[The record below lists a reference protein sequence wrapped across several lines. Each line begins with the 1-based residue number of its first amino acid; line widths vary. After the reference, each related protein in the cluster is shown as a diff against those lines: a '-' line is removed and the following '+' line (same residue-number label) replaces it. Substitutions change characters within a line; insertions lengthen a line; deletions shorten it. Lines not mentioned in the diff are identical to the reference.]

1 MYIQIYFMKLKQFL
15 INISSFNKLL
25 LFIALISFNTSL
37 SIAFEFKFSW
47 DQLLNIKVKMEVDQV
62 SREKAKKLSNEE
74 ISQIKKNLEKELNE
88 KKQTVEKINWDQKE
102 LDFKLNFYISD
113 ELKNWPK
120 GQKIDKSMILEN
132 AYFGLD
138 VHIGKQ
144 FHKIKG
150 EQFVLGIKKERED
163 QAKKSLQFYGD
174 YERRLKE
181 FTVYDNDD
189 VEKARQLLKGG
200 VFQTDLASFEDD
212 KVKIPF
218 QQIYNK
224 NKKLL
229 SCYAY
234 RAAGEKVS
242 DTVFHAGHRYFQN
255 RLFDLIVNTE
265 TKKIYRVSYDFFRN
279 TNLNFKEEF
288 IKTKTINGIK
298 FNNYSEGMKY
308 HNIYYEYL
316 KKIPDPLLLQR
327 AKINEFNITKI
338 ENNIYQ
344 SIGDEAIVVDLN
356 TNEYTFANIKLAKD
370 QQTTPVKV
378 SYKCE
383 RDDNKTFYTEKS
395 ATEKW
400 LNVIS
405 KEKLKTTTLS
415 KTNAEP
421 SQNIIEKRTIEN
433 NPVQIETNVEKK
445 NEENPIQDALNNVFK
460 ALDIF
465 KKPN

>member
-1 MYIQIYFMKLKQFL
+1 MKLKQFL

-37 SIAFEFKFSW
+37 STAFESKFSW

-102 LDFKLNFYISD
+102 LDSKLNFYISD

-120 GQKIDKSMILEN
+120 GQRIDKSMILEN

-138 VHIGKQ
+138 VHIGQQ

-150 EQFVLGIKKERED
+150 EQLVLGIKKERED
-163 QAKKSLQFYGD
+163 QAKKMTENFAAAERNW
-174 YERRLKE
+174 ERRVKE
-181 FTVYDNDD
+181 FTVYDNDI
-189 VEKARQLLKGG
+189 EKARVLLKNASSEKE
-200 VFQTDLASFEDD
+200 LASFEDD

-234 RAAGEKVS
+234 RVGEKLS
-242 DTVFHAGHRYFQN
+242 DSLFYTPGRGYFRA
-255 RLFDLIVNTE
+255 RLFDIIVNTE
-265 TKKIYRVSYDFFRN
+265 TKKIYRIDYDFFRN
-279 TNLNFKEEF
+279 TDLDLKEEF

-298 FNNYSEGMKY
+298 FNNYSEAMKY
-308 HNIYYEYL
+308 HNIPEYL
-316 KKIPDPLLLQR
+316 KKIPDNYMLQR
-327 AKINEFNITKI
+327 GAKIDEFNITKI
-338 ENNIYQ
+338 ENNVYQ
-344 SIGDEAIVVDLN
+344 SIGDAAIVVDLN
-356 TNEYTFANIKLAKD
+356 TNEYTFVNLKRAKEE
-370 QQTTPVKV
+370 QTTPEKYKF

-383 RDDNKTFYTEKS
+383 RDDNKNFYTTKS

-415 KTNAEP
+415 KTNTES
-421 SQNIIEKRTIEN
+421 SQNITEKKTIES
-433 NPVQIETNVEKK
+433 NPVQTESNVEKK

-465 KKPN
+465 KTPNN

>member
-1 MYIQIYFMKLKQFL
+1 MKLKQFL

-37 SIAFEFKFSW
+37 STAFESKFSW

-102 LDFKLNFYISD
+102 LDSKLNFYISD

-120 GQKIDKSMILEN
+120 GQRIDKSMILEN

-138 VHIGKQ
+138 VHIGQQ

-150 EQFVLGIKKERED
+150 EQLVLGIKKERED
-163 QAKKSLQFYGD
+163 QAKKMAENFAAA
-174 YERRLKE
+174 ERDWVRRVKE
-181 FTVYDNDD
+181 FTVYDNDI
-189 VEKARQLLKGG
+189 EKARLLLKVG
-200 VFQTDLASFEDD
+200 QIEKDLASFEDD

-229 SCYAY
+229 SCFSY
-234 RAAGEKVS
+234 RMDE
-242 DTVFHAGHRYFQN
+242 DYVFEGRRGPDFRN

-265 TKKIYRVSYDFFRN
+265 AKKIYLVNYDFFKN
-279 TNLNFKEEF
+279 KDLNFKEEF
-288 IKTKTINGIK
+288 IKTKTINGFK

-344 SIGDEAIVVDLN
+344 SIGDVAIVVDLN

-405 KEKLKTTTLS
+405 KEKPTGQGKIGQARGEY
-415 KTNAEP
+415 K
-421 SQNIIEKRTIEN
+421 IEQRAIEN
-433 NPVQIETNVEKK
+433 NPVHIETNVEKK
-445 NEENPIQDALNNVFK
+445 DEENPIQDALNNVFK

>member
-1 MYIQIYFMKLKQFL
+1 MKLKQFL

-37 SIAFEFKFSW
+37 STAFESKFSW

-102 LDFKLNFYISD
+102 LDSKLNFYISD

-120 GQKIDKSMILEN
+120 GQRIDKSMILEN

-138 VHIGKQ
+138 VHIGQQ
-144 FHKIKG
+144 FRKIKTD
-150 EQFVLGIKKERED
+150 QLVLGIQKDREDQAKNRED
-163 QAKKSLQFYGD
+163 QAKKRLEDFQ
-174 YERRLKE
+174 RRLKE
-181 FTVYDNDD
+181 FTVYDNVDK
-189 VEKARQLLKGG
+189 EKAIQLYKGG
-200 VFQTDLASFEDD
+200 VSQQQLASFEDD

-242 DTVFHAGHRYFQN
+242 DKVFHAGHPYFQN

-298 FNNYSEGMKY
+298 FNNYSEGIKY

-316 KKIPDPLLLQR
+316 KKIPDPLLLLR

-370 QQTTPVKV
+370 KQITPVKV

-433 NPVQIETNVEKK
+433 NPVHIETNVEKK
-445 NEENPIQDALNNVFK
+445 DEENPIQDALNNVFK

>member
-1 MYIQIYFMKLKQFL
+1 MKLKQFL

-25 LFIALISFNTSL
+25 LFIALISFNTSI
-37 SIAFEFKFSW
+37 STAFESKFSW

-88 KKQTVEKINWDQKE
+88 KKQTVQKINWDQKE
-102 LDFKLNFYISD
+102 LDSKLNFYISD

-120 GQKIDKSMILEN
+120 GQRIDKSMILEN

-138 VHIGKQ
+138 VHIGQQ

-150 EQFVLGIKKERED
+150 EQLVLGIKKERDD
-163 QAKKSLQFYGD
+163 QAKKMAENYAAAERD
-174 YERRLKE
+174 WERRVKE
-181 FTVYDNDD
+181 FTVYDNDI
-189 VEKARQLLKGG
+189 EKARALLKNASIEK
-200 VFQTDLASFEDD
+200 VLASFEDD

-234 RAAGEKVS
+234 QKEGPDVS
-242 DTVFHAGHRYFQN
+242 SLVFINDRRGDFQN

-265 TKKIYRVSYDFFRN
+265 TKKIYRVNYEFFRN
-279 TNLNFKEEF
+279 TDLNFKEEF

-308 HNIYYEYL
+308 HNINYEYL
-316 KKIPDPLLLQR
+316 KKIPDPLFLGR
-327 AKINEFNITKI
+327 AKIEEFNITKI

-344 SIGDEAIVVDLN
+344 SIGDLAIVVDLN
-356 TNEYTFANIKLAKD
+356 TNEYTFVNLKRAKEE
-370 QQTTPVKV
+370 QTTPVKI

-383 RDDNKTFYTEKS
+383 RDDNKTFYTTKS

-400 LNVIS
+400 LNVVN

-415 KTNAEP
+415 KTNTEP
-421 SQNIIEKRTIEN
+421 SQNITEKKTIES
-433 NPVQIETNVEKK
+433 NPVQAGSNMEKK
-445 NEENPIQDALNNVFK
+445 NEENPIHDALNNVFK

-465 KKPN
+465 KTSN